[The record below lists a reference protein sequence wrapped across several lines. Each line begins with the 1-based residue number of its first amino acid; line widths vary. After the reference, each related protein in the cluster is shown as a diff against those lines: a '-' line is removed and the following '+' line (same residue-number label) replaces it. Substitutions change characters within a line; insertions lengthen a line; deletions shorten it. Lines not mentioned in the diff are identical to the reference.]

1 MQIPKIVTKRLILRG
16 FQEEDL
22 DAYAQ
27 ICADAEVMQYIGT
40 GKTLNRSES
49 WRGMAM
55 LLGHWQL
62 RGYGMW
68 AVENRQTGEMLGRVG
83 CLQPEGWLD
92 FEIGWTIVRQHWGCG
107 FATEAGQAAIAFAFE
122 ELQRSHIISLIR
134 PANLASRRVAEKLG
148 EKLVGSTE
156 VSGNE
161 AVIYKIT
168 QEEWLMNQVESSL

>member
-1 MQIPKIVTKRLILRG
+1 MQIPKIVTKRLILRR
-16 FQEEDL
+16 FLEEDL
-22 DAYAQ
+22 DEYAQ
-27 ICADAEVMQYIGT
+27 ICADAEMMQYIGT

-49 WRGMAM
+49 WKSMATM
-55 LLGHWQL
+55 LGHWQL

-92 FEIGWTIVRQHWGCG
+92 FEIGWTIARKYWGCG

-122 ELQRSHIISLIR
+122 ELQRPYIISLIR
-134 PANLASRRVAEKLG
+134 PQNLASRRVAEKLG

-156 VSGNE
+156 VFGNE
-161 AVIYKIT
+161 TVIYKIT
-168 QEEWLMNQVESSL
+168 QEEWLQNNRCY

>member
-27 ICADAEVMQYIGT
+27 ICADAETMQYIGT
-40 GKTLNRSES
+40 GKTMNRSES

-55 LLGHWQL
+55 FLGHWQL

-68 AVENRQTGEMLGRVG
+68 AVENRQSGEMLGRVG
-83 CLQPEGWLD
+83 CWKPEGWID
-92 FEIGWTIVRQHWGCG
+92 FEIGWMIARKYWGYG

-122 ELQRSHIISLIR
+122 ELQRSHIISLIC

-148 EKLVGSTE
+148 EKLVGGTE
-156 VSGNE
+156 VFGNKV
-161 AVIYKIT
+161 VIYQIT
-168 QEEWLMNQVESSL
+168 QEEWLLNQAESSL

>member
-1 MQIPKIVTKRLILRG
+1 VLFLHFDTTMLILP
-16 FQEEDL
+16 FIFL
-22 DAYAQ
+22 NHPKHLF
-27 ICADAEVMQYIGT
+27 EV
-40 GKTLNRSES
+40 
-49 WRGMAM
+49 
-55 LLGHWQL
+55 
-62 RGYGMW
+62 
-68 AVENRQTGEMLGRVG
+68 
-83 CLQPEGWLD
+83 GWM
-92 FEIGWTIVRQHWGCG
+92 IARKYWGCR
-107 FATEAGQAAIAFAFE
+107 FATEAGQAAIAYAFE